1 MSDQADRLCKMLGLT
16 GALSFEEVC
25 KAAADRVAELQ
36 NLAAHLREQAKANQ
50 TDGRKGIAF
59 GLREAADE
67 IERLQTRGAE
77 LERRNEE
84 LEAAPLERHVLNEAR
99 IAELENKHCPWCNPR
114 RPENND
120 G

>member
-1 MSDQADRLCKMLGLT
+1 MVNAAFHHIPHNKRVEHDKL
-16 GALSFEEVC
+16 
-25 KAAADRVAELQ
+25 KARV
-36 NLAAHLREQAKANQ
+36 
-50 TDGRKGIAF
+50 
-59 GLREAADE
+59 
-67 IERLQTRGAE
+67 AE

-120 G
+120 E